1 MLNKGEEKQMMI
13 LTFSKGNMK
22 IMGGLDLV
30 GVKTDEIVIALTGGA
45 S

>member
-13 LTFSKGNMK
+13 LTFSKGNTK
-22 IMGGLDLV
+22 ITGA